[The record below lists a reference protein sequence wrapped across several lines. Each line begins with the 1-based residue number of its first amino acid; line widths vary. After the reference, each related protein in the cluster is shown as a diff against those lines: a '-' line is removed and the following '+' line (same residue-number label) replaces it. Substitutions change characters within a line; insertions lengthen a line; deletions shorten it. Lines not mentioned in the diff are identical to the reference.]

1 LELISRFSIPNVED
15 SRVFSAFFV
24 PEKSN
29 ELQILGFQGKIN
41 SGSLC
46 YLLWEFLL
54 HPMATPY

>member
-1 LELISRFSIPNVED
+1 VED

-46 YLLWEFLL
+46 YLVWEFLL
-54 HPMATPY
+54 DPMARPY